1 MLSVGVNLMMSS
13 DTLKK
18 VTVDYLYHSL
28 RNPRPEIEARICQ
41 LRIVRD
47 LDKKQYAKLKRQL
60 PYIVCGMF
68 NPPYRKTEN
77 FAYTEYFIVD
87 IDNFSEKGLNLST
100 IRKQV
105 EQDERVMLSFLSP
118 SKDGLKLLFHLK
130 ERCYDAGI
138 YSLFYKAFINEFS
151 KQYHLEQVVDE
162 RTSDVCRACFISIDP
177 DAYYR
182 SNVISVDINSFLPLS
197 DVTSMFDLKRNL
209 EQQVKSAQLKEE
221 SAEKLK
227 DPDMEVM
234 DRIKNLLQPKME
246 QKKLEKK
253 EPYIPECLDDII
265 GGLKKYVEDTG
276 IIVYEIVNIQYAKK
290 IRCKMGSRL
299 GEVNLFYG
307 KRGFSVVQSPRSGTS
322 TELNALLADL
332 VTSYL

>member
-1 MLSVGVNLMMSS
+1 MLSVGVNLIMSS

-18 VTVDYLYHSL
+18 VTVDYMYHSL

-41 LRIVRD
+41 LRIIRD

-177 DAYYR
+177 DAFYR
-182 SNVISVDINSFLPLS
+182 PNVVSVDINSFLPVS

-209 EQQVKSAQLKEE
+209 EQQVKNAKLKEE
-221 SAEKLK
+221 SGEKVK
-227 DPDMEVM
+227 DPDAEVM
-234 DRIKNLLQPKME
+234 DRIKNLLQPKMQ

-265 GGLKKYVEDTG
+265 GDLKKYIEDTG

>member
-1 MLSVGVNLMMSS
+1 MLSVGVNLIMSS

-41 LRIVRD
+41 LRIIRD

-177 DAYYR
+177 DAFYR
-182 SNVISVDINSFLPLS
+182 PNVVSVDINSFLPVS
-197 DVTSMFDLKRNL
+197 DVTSMFDLKSNL
-209 EQQVKSAQLKEE
+209 EQQVKSAKLKEE
-221 SAEKLK
+221 SGEKVK
-227 DPDMEVM
+227 DPDAEVM
-234 DRIKNLLQPKME
+234 DRIKNLLQPKMQ

-265 GGLKKYVEDTG
+265 GDLKKYIEDTG

>member
-1 MLSVGVNLMMSS
+1 MLSVGVNLIMSS

-28 RNPRPEIEARICQ
+28 RNPKPEIEARICQ
-41 LRIVRD
+41 LRIIRD

-162 RTSDVCRACFISIDP
+162 RTSDVCRACFVSIDP
-177 DAYYR
+177 DAFYR
-182 SNVISVDINSFLPLS
+182 PNVVSVDINSFLPVS

-209 EQQVKSAQLKEE
+209 EQQVKSAKLKEE
-221 SAEKLK
+221 SGEKVK
-227 DPDMEVM
+227 DPDTEVM
-234 DRIKNLLQPKME
+234 DRIKNLLQPKMQ

-265 GGLKKYVEDTG
+265 GDLKKYIEDTG

>member
-1 MLSVGVNLMMSS
+1 MLSVGVNLIMSS

-41 LRIVRD
+41 LRIIRD

-162 RTSDVCRACFISIDP
+162 RTSDVCRACFVSIDP
-177 DAYYR
+177 DAFYR
-182 SNVISVDINSFLPLS
+182 PNVVSVDINSFLPVS

-209 EQQVKSAQLKEE
+209 EQQVKSAKLKEE
-221 SAEKLK
+221 SGEKVR
-227 DPDMEVM
+227 DPDTEVM
-234 DRIKNLLQPKME
+234 DRIKNLLQPKMQ

-265 GGLKKYVEDTG
+265 GDLKKYIEDTG

>member
-1 MLSVGVNLMMSS
+1 MLSVGVNLIMSS

-41 LRIVRD
+41 LRIIRD

-138 YSLFYKAFINEFS
+138 YSLFYKAFIYEFS

-162 RTSDVCRACFISIDP
+162 RTSDVCRACFVSIDP
-177 DAYYR
+177 DAFYR
-182 SNVISVDINSFLPLS
+182 PNVVSVDINSFLPVS

-209 EQQVKSAQLKEE
+209 EQQVKSAKLKEE
-221 SAEKLK
+221 SGEKVK
-227 DPDMEVM
+227 DPDAEVM
-234 DRIKNLLQPKME
+234 DRIKNLLQPKMQ

-265 GGLKKYVEDTG
+265 GDLKKYIEDTG

>member
-1 MLSVGVNLMMSS
+1 MLSVGVNLTMNS

-28 RNPRPEIEARICQ
+28 RNPKPEIEARICQ
-41 LRIVRD
+41 LRIVKD
-47 LDKKQYAKLKRQL
+47 LDKKQYTKLKRQL
-60 PYIVCGMF
+60 PYVVCAMF
-68 NPPYRKTEN
+68 NPPYRRTEN

-87 IDNFSEKGLNLST
+87 IDNFSEKGLDLST
-100 IRKQV
+100 IRRQV

-130 ERCYDAGI
+130 ERCYDAAI

-151 KQYHLEQVVDE
+151 KQYHLEQVLDE

-177 DAYYR
+177 NVFYR
-182 SNVISVDINSFLPLS
+182 TDVISVDINNYLPIS
-197 DVTSMFDLKRNL
+197 DVSSMFDLKRDL
-209 EQQVKSAQLKEE
+209 EQYVKNIKLRERAEE
-221 SAEKLK
+221 KVK

-234 DRIKNLLQPKME
+234 NRIKTLLQPKLE
-246 QKKLEKK
+246 QKKQKK
-253 EPYIPECLDDII
+253 NEPYIPECLDDII
-265 GGLKKYVEDTG
+265 GDLKKYIEETG

-290 IRCKMGSRL
+290 IRCKMGTRL

-322 TELNALLADL
+322 AELNTLLVDL
-332 VTSYL
+332 IVSYL

>member
-1 MLSVGVNLMMSS
+1 MLSVGVNLIMSS

-28 RNPRPEIEARICQ
+28 RNPKPEIEARICQ
-41 LRIVRD
+41 LRIIRD

-162 RTSDVCRACFISIDP
+162 RTSDVCRACFVSIDP
-177 DAYYR
+177 DAFYR
-182 SNVISVDINSFLPLS
+182 PNVVSVDINSFLPVS

-209 EQQVKSAQLKEE
+209 EQQVKSAKLKEE
-221 SAEKLK
+221 SGEKVR
-227 DPDMEVM
+227 DPDTEVM
-234 DRIKNLLQPKME
+234 DRIKNLLQPKMQ

-265 GGLKKYVEDTG
+265 GDLKKYIEDTG

>member
-1 MLSVGVNLMMSS
+1 MLSVGVNLIMSS

-28 RNPRPEIEARICQ
+28 RNPKPEIEARICQ
-41 LRIVRD
+41 LRIIRD

-162 RTSDVCRACFISIDP
+162 RTSDVCRACFVSIDP
-177 DAYYR
+177 DAFYR
-182 SNVISVDINSFLPLS
+182 PNVVSVDINSFLPVS

-209 EQQVKSAQLKEE
+209 EQQVKSAKLKEE
-221 SAEKLK
+221 SGEKVK
-227 DPDMEVM
+227 DPDTEVM
-234 DRIKNLLQPKME
+234 DRIKNLLQPKMQ
-246 QKKLEKK
+246 QKKLERK

-265 GGLKKYVEDTG
+265 GDLKKYIEDTG

-290 IRCKMGSRL
+290 IRCKMGLRL